1 MQKIPIGRYLKELTM
16 PIGPT
21 ELILILVL
29 VTIFFGVGRLP
40 EVFSSIG
47 KGVREFRKA
56 TDLEAAA
63 KDEEEETVEE
73 QTEEKSR

>member
-1 MQKIPIGRYLKELTM
+1 M

-40 EVFSSIG
+40 EVFGSVG
-47 KGVREFRKA
+47 KGLREFRNAVK
-56 TDLEAAA
+56 
-63 KDEEEETVEE
+63 EEEQEGKSVPTVHKTTVESKE
-73 QTEEKSR
+73 TPAEISSPPPQ